1 MARKQVRVVVEDV
14 DPAQIPDRLVE
25 GGVVLVDLEARGVVR
40 GLEERLKIRRQGGY
54 VAVDMWLVLLLFIGH
69 GAAGGFKEFWKIL
82 RPHASALAAAA
93 GRKRLPSPSAL
104 SRGLG
109 SVEVELVRDATSWLL
124 TEAPDVDRVLRHPAV
139 QTYDATGAG
148 WHVFDLD
155 PTVTTLRHRALPVED
170 DYPDAMRRSEE
181 TGAPGY
187 SGRKRGD
194 MQFRRMDVQHAGS
207 SVWTH
212 AHLSP
217 GNGDRI
223 ADLNLALGNIVKLMN
238 RLEHPLDET
247 MVRMDGEFG
256 SVPYFTVCRE
266 QGLPFITRL
275 NRSKLYDDPDVLAR
289 LRDATW
295 YRVPDS
301 LSGPVRAA
309 TDLGMLT
316 LHAGSKT
323 RRPNGERYEPIT
335 VRVVASVFPKDGE
348 AQRGRVLDGWQVEL
362 FVVDLPA
369 DRWPAPESVAAY
381 YGRTGQENRFAQEDR
396 EVGLDR
402 IVSYHLPGQELA
414 TLVGLFLLNYRTARG
429 FDLDPPPAV
438 QPAPELRRAVVDER
452 LPQNWPRD
460 PVLAKLLDGLDWT
473 SMLTRWSGWTWEPS
487 EGKLRCPDRR
497 ELVLTT
503 VRAKPQSPG
512 RTGLVF
518 CRPKSGCEACAVR
531 DGCNRSVKPS
541 VGKHAQFPVPSE
553 VADKL
558 RERLALVRRKPK
570 PKPPLELHPIGCEAG
585 LHAVSSPRFLPS
597 EARGRF
603 REVFDHA
610 RLRVEVDLPPPAP
623 ARPRLVA
630 ADEADRQHRRQ
641 TWAQRN
647 ARNRLPDDAVVRIE
661 AAGRGELAGLVRVQ
675 HLPSQQAAGSG

>member
-14 DPAQIPDRLVE
+14 DPAQIPDGLVE

-40 GLEERLKIRRQGGY
+40 TLEERLKIRRQGGY
-54 VAVDMWLVLLLFIGH
+54 VALDMWLVLLLFIGH
-69 GAAGGFKEFWKIL
+69 GATGGFKEFWKLL

-93 GRKRLPSPSAL
+93 GRRRLPSPSAL

-109 SVEVELVRDATSWLL
+109 SVEVELLREATSWLL
-124 TEAPDVDRVLRHPAV
+124 TEATDVDGVLRHPAV
-139 QTYDATGAG
+139 QAYDAKGTG

-155 PTVTTLRHRALPVED
+155 PTVTTLRQRALPVD
-170 DYPDAMRRSEE
+170 DEYPDAMRRSEE
-181 TGAPGY
+181 SGAPGY

-207 SVWTH
+207 GVWTH

-217 GNGDRI
+217 GNGYRI
-223 ADLNLALGNIVKLMN
+223 ADLDLALGNIVKLLN
-238 RLEHPLDET
+238 RLEHPT
-247 MVRMDGEFG
+247 AKAVVRMDGEFG
-256 SVPYFTVCRE
+256 SVPYFTTCRE

-275 NRSKLYDDPDVLAR
+275 NRSKLYDEPDVLAR

-309 TDLGMLT
+309 ADLGVLT
-316 LHAGSKT
+316 LHAGLKT

-362 FVVDLPA
+362 FAVDLPV
-369 DRWPAPESVAAY
+369 DRWPAPEAVTAY

-414 TLVGLFLLNYRTARG
+414 TLAGLFLLNYRTARSVE
-429 FDLDPPPAV
+429 LEPPPTLR
-438 QPAPELRRAVVDER
+438 PAPVLLRAVIDER
-452 LPQNWPRD
+452 LPQSWPRE
-460 PVLAKLLDGLDWT
+460 PIVAKLLDGLDWT
-473 SMLTRWSGWTWEPS
+473 SMLARWSGWTWGPS
-487 EGKLRCPDRR
+487 DGKLRCPDRR

-512 RTGLVF
+512 RTGLIF
-518 CRPKSGCEACAVR
+518 CRPKAGCEACAVR
-531 DGCNRSVKPS
+531 DDCNRSAKPK
-541 VGKHAQFPVPSE
+541 VGKHAHFPVPSE

-558 RERLALVRRKPK
+558 RERLALVRGKTKPK
-570 PKPPLELHPIGCEAG
+570 THLELHPVEGEPG
-585 LHAVSSPRFLPS
+585 LHAVLPPRFLPS
-597 EARGRF
+597 EARRRF

-610 RLRVEVDLPPPAP
+610 RLRVEVNMPPPQSP
-623 ARPRLVA
+623 KPRLVA

-647 ARNRLPDDAVVRIE
+647 VRNRLAEDAVVRIE
-661 AAGRGELAGLVRVQ
+661 AAGRVELAVLVRVQ
-675 HLPSQQAAGSG
+675 HLPPQQAAGSG